1 MEHMRSTLYSILFN
15 PIQSN
20 AIRYTTKERNVE
32 CGRIYIYIYHD
43 KGRFHV
49 ENLPRKFPV

>member
-32 CGRIYIYIYHD
+32 CGRIYIYIYTMIRGD
-43 KGRFHV
+43 FM
-49 ENLPRKFPV
+49 